1 MYESPIKVDFTEPL
15 IEQLKNE
22 ADEYVVR
29 TCQRM
34 IPTVNKEELIKALQY
49 DRDQYLRG
57 YTDGL
62 AYKPPIITNA
72 DRIRAM
78 SDEELAEW
86 LGQYG
91 ERSFACTGLG
101 ACDCQTTC
109 RECWLDWLRQEVT
122 DDP

>member
-29 TCQRM
+29 ACQRM

-62 AYKPPIITNA
+62 AYKPPINTNA

-78 SDEELAEW
+78 SDEELA
-86 LGQYG
+86 
-91 ERSFACTGLG
+91 
-101 ACDCQTTC
+101 
-109 RECWLDWLRQEVT
+109 DWLACGLMLEEVRSGMNNGAFETHADALLWWLKQEAKE
-122 DDP
+122 